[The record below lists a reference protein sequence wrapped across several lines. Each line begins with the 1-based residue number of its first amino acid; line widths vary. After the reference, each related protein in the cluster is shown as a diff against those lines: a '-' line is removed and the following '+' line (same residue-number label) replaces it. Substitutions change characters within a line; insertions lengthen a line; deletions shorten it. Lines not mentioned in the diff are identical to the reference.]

1 MILSSSRTLAFMR
14 ARFVGRSHDTLLSD
28 EEAQEVVHLLS
39 PSVESLVD
47 NKSDSQWVSD
57 VLSTI
62 GSEDVSYQRY
72 DFHFGTRGCSTAC
85 DAQTAPARD

>member
-1 MILSSSRTLAFMR
+1 MR

-47 NKSDSQWVSD
+47 SKSDSQWVSD
-57 VLSTI
+57 VLSAI
-62 GSEDVSYQRY
+62 GSEDISYQRY
-72 DFHFGTRGCSTAC
+72 SLGTRGCLAAYGARTAR
-85 DAQTAPARD
+85 TVSYTHLTLPTIYSV